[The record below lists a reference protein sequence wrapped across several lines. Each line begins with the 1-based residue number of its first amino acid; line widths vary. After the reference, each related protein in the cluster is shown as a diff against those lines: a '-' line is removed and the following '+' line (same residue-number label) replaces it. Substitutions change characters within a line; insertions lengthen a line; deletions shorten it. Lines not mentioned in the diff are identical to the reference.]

1 MRQNISGGSPYEPII
16 GFSRAVRVGHTVF
29 LAGTGPVGADNEDV
43 AGQTRR
49 IFAIAE
55 KALGE
60 AGATL
65 ADVVRTRM
73 YLTHVED
80 WEAVGR
86 VHGEFFGIVRPAAT
100 MVVVAALLNPAWRIE
115 IEFDAVIDASV
126 PSPLVPKKGFRLM
139 PKLSIRDIE
148 LANKRV
154 FIRVDFNVPL
164 TEDGSTITDDTRIV
178 ATLPTIEYALKHR
191 AKVILASHLG
201 RPKGK
206 PNPKYSLRP
215 VVDRLREL
223 LDKQVGE
230 SVNVAFS
237 PDCIGEVA
245 SEMARQL
252 ESGQVLLLEN
262 LRYHAEEEANDP
274 AFSKALASLAEI
286 YVNDAFGSAHRAHAS
301 TEGITH
307 FLKPAV
313 AGLLMEKEITYLGK
327 ALESPE
333 KPFVAIIGGSKI
345 SGKIDVIDNLL
356 DKVDT
361 LVIVGGMAYTFQRA
375 LGVTTGKSL
384 VEEDKI
390 DMAKAAI
397 EKAKAKGVNLLLPVD
412 NILADSFTPDAKTQ
426 VWDTSV
432 DFPADWQGLDIG
444 PKSIAAIEDVV
455 LTARTIVWNGPAGV
469 FEFPRFAV
477 GTNAIAQAVAANKAA
492 ISIIGGG
499 DSVSAINKTG
509 LADQITHIS
518 TGGGASL
525 EFLEGKKLPGVEAL
539 TNK

>member
-1 MRQNISGGSPYEPII
+1 M
-16 GFSRAVRVGHTVF
+16 A
-29 LAGTGPVGADNEDV
+29 
-43 AGQTRR
+43 
-49 IFAIAE
+49 
-55 KALGE
+55 
-60 AGATL
+60 
-65 ADVVRTRM
+65 
-73 YLTHVED
+73 
-80 WEAVGR
+80 
-86 VHGEFFGIVRPAAT
+86 
-100 MVVVAALLNPAWRIE
+100 
-115 IEFDAVIDASV
+115 
-126 PSPLVPKKGFRLM
+126 
-139 PKLSIRDIE
+139 KLSIRDID
-148 LANKRV
+148 LTNKRV

-164 TEDGSTITDDTRIV
+164 TEDGSTITDDTRIK
-178 ATLPTIEYALKHR
+178 ATLPTIKYALEHK

-206 PNPKYSLRP
+206 VNPKYSLRP

-223 LDKQVGE
+223 LDKELGK
-230 SVNVAFS
+230 SVNVGFA
-237 PDCIGEVA
+237 PDCIGELA
-245 SEMARQL
+245 TKLSRQL

-274 AFSKALASLAEI
+274 VFCKALASLAEV

-307 FLKPAV
+307 FLTPAV

-327 ALESPE
+327 ALEAPE

-361 LVIVGGMAYTFQRA
+361 LVVVGGMAYTFLRA
-375 LGVTTGKSL
+375 LGVSTGKSL

-397 EKAKAKGVNLLLPVD
+397 EKAKAKGVALLLPVD
-412 NILADSFTPDAKTQ
+412 NILADKFAEDANTQ
-426 VWDTSV
+426 PWDSSV
-432 DFPADWQGLDIG
+432 NFPADWQGLDIG
-444 PKSIAAIEDVV
+444 PKSIAAIEKVV
-455 LTARTIVWNGPAGV
+455 AAAKTIVWNGPAGV
-469 FEFPRFAV
+469 FEFAKFAI
-477 GTNAIAQAVAANKAA
+477 GTNAIAKAVAANKGA

-539 TNK
+539 TDK

>member
-1 MRQNISGGSPYEPII
+1 
-16 GFSRAVRVGHTVF
+16 
-29 LAGTGPVGADNEDV
+29 
-43 AGQTRR
+43 
-49 IFAIAE
+49 
-55 KALGE
+55 
-60 AGATL
+60 
-65 ADVVRTRM
+65 
-73 YLTHVED
+73 
-80 WEAVGR
+80 
-86 VHGEFFGIVRPAAT
+86 
-100 MVVVAALLNPAWRIE
+100 
-115 IEFDAVIDASV
+115 
-126 PSPLVPKKGFRLM
+126 M
-139 PKLSIRDIE
+139 PKLTIRDID
-148 LANKRV
+148 LANKRL

-178 ATLPTIEYALKHR
+178 ATLPTIVYALRRK

-215 VVDRLREL
+215 VALRLREL
-223 LDKQVGE
+223 LDKELGE
-230 SVNVAFS
+230 SINVAFS

-262 LRYHAEEEANDP
+262 LRYHPEEEANDP
-274 AFSKALASLAEI
+274 AFSEKLASLAEV

-345 SGKIDVIDNLL
+345 SGKIDVISNLL

-375 LGVTTGKSL
+375 LGVATGKSL

-412 NILADSFTPDAKTQ
+412 NILADKFAPDANTQ
-426 VWDTSV
+426 PWDCSV
-432 DFPADWQGLDIG
+432 DFPPDWQGLDIG
-444 PKSIAAIEDVV
+444 PKSIAAIEEVV
-455 LTARTIVWNGPAGV
+455 STARTIVWNGPAGV

-477 GTNAIAQAVAANKAA
+477 GTNAIAKAVAANKAA

-499 DSVSAINKTG
+499 DSVSAINQAG
-509 LADQITHIS
+509 VADQITHIS

-539 TNK
+539 TDK

>member
-1 MRQNISGGSPYEPII
+1 MS
-16 GFSRAVRVGHTVF
+16 
-29 LAGTGPVGADNEDV
+29 
-43 AGQTRR
+43 
-49 IFAIAE
+49 
-55 KALGE
+55 K
-60 AGATL
+60 
-65 ADVVRTRM
+65 
-73 YLTHVED
+73 LT
-80 WEAVGR
+80 
-86 VHGEFFGIVRPAAT
+86 
-100 MVVVAALLNPAWRIE
+100 
-115 IEFDAVIDASV
+115 
-126 PSPLVPKKGFRLM
+126 
-139 PKLSIRDIE
+139 IRDID
-148 LANKRV
+148 LANKRL

-178 ATLPTIEYALKHR
+178 ATLPTIVYALEHK

-215 VVDRLREL
+215 VVTRLREL
-223 LDKQVGE
+223 LDKKLSQ
-230 SVNVAFS
+230 SINVAFA
-237 PDCIGEVA
+237 PDCVGEIA
-245 SEMARQL
+245 GKMARQL

-262 LRYHAEEEANDP
+262 LRFHAEEEANDP
-274 AFSKALASLAEI
+274 EFSKALASLAEV

-345 SGKIDVIDNLL
+345 SGKIDVINNLL

-390 DMAKAAI
+390 DIAKEALA
-397 EKAKAKGVNLLLPVD
+397 KAKAKGVRLLLPAD
-412 NILADSFTPDAKTQ
+412 NVLADNFAPDAKTQ
-426 VWDTSV
+426 VWDCSK

-444 PKSIAAIEDVV
+444 PKSVAAIKAVV
-455 LTARTIVWNGPAGV
+455 ADARTIVWNGPAGV

-477 GTNAIAQAVAANKAA
+477 GTNEIAGAVAANKAA
-492 ISIIGGG
+492 RR
-499 DSVSAINKTG
+499 
-509 LADQITHIS
+509 
-518 TGGGASL
+518 
-525 EFLEGKKLPGVEAL
+525 
-539 TNK
+539 

>member
-1 MRQNISGGSPYEPII
+1 MS
-16 GFSRAVRVGHTVF
+16 
-29 LAGTGPVGADNEDV
+29 
-43 AGQTRR
+43 
-49 IFAIAE
+49 
-55 KALGE
+55 
-60 AGATL
+60 
-65 ADVVRTRM
+65 
-73 YLTHVED
+73 
-80 WEAVGR
+80 
-86 VHGEFFGIVRPAAT
+86 
-100 MVVVAALLNPAWRIE
+100 
-115 IEFDAVIDASV
+115 
-126 PSPLVPKKGFRLM
+126 
-139 PKLSIRDIE
+139 KLSIRD
-148 LANKRV
+148 LDLKNKRV

-164 TEDGSTITDDTRIV
+164 TEDGSAITDDTRIK
-178 ATLPTIEYALKHR
+178 ATLPTICYAIRHH

-223 LDKQVGE
+223 LDPELGYG
-230 SVNVAFS
+230 VNVGFS
-237 PDCIGEVA
+237 PDCVGPVA
-245 SEMARQL
+245 NELASQL

-262 LRYHAEEEANDP
+262 LRFHAEEEANDP
-274 AFSKALASLAEI
+274 EFSRKLASIAEI

-307 FLKPAV
+307 FLKPAA

-327 ALESPE
+327 ALEAPE

-345 SGKIDVIDNLL
+345 SGKIDVINNLL

-390 DMAKAAI
+390 DVAKEAL
-397 EKAKAKGVNLLLPVD
+397 AKEQGVKLLLPVD
-412 NILADSFTPDAKTQ
+412 NILADSFSPDANTQ
-426 VWDTSV
+426 EWDTSKN
-432 DFPADWQGLDIG
+432 FPDHWQGLDIG
-444 PKSIAAIEDVV
+444 PKSIAAIEAIVD
-455 LTARTIVWNGPAGV
+455 TAKTIVWNGPAGV

-477 GTNAIAQAVAANKAA
+477 GTNAIACAVAANKDAT
-492 ISIIGGG
+492 SIIGGG
-499 DSVSAINKTG
+499 DSVSAINQAG
-509 LADQITHIS
+509 VADKITHIS

-539 TNK
+539 TDK

>member
-1 MRQNISGGSPYEPII
+1 
-16 GFSRAVRVGHTVF
+16 
-29 LAGTGPVGADNEDV
+29 
-43 AGQTRR
+43 
-49 IFAIAE
+49 
-55 KALGE
+55 
-60 AGATL
+60 
-65 ADVVRTRM
+65 
-73 YLTHVED
+73 
-80 WEAVGR
+80 
-86 VHGEFFGIVRPAAT
+86 
-100 MVVVAALLNPAWRIE
+100 
-115 IEFDAVIDASV
+115 
-126 PSPLVPKKGFRLM
+126 M

-164 TEDGSTITDDTRIV
+164 TEDGSAITDDTRIV
-178 ATLPTIEYALKHR
+178 ATLPTIQYALQHK

-206 PNPKYSLRP
+206 VNPKYSLRP

-223 LDKQVGE
+223 LDKAMGAK
-230 SVNVAFS
+230 VNVAFS
-237 PDCIGEVA
+237 PDCVGDVA
-245 SEMARQL
+245 TEMSRQL

-262 LRYHAEEEANDP
+262 LRFHAEEETNDA
-274 AFSKALASLAEI
+274 AFSKSLAALADV

-327 ALESPE
+327 ALEAPE

-375 LGVTTGKSL
+375 LGVTTGRSL

-390 DMAKAAI
+390 DMAKAALD
-397 EKAKAKGVNLLLPVD
+397 KAKKLGVELLLPVD
-412 NILADSFTPDAKTQ
+412 NILADSFAPEANTKE
-426 VWDTSV
+426 WDTSV
-432 DFPADWQGLDIG
+432 NFPADWQGLDIG
-444 PKSIAAIEDVV
+444 PKSVAAIEKIV
-455 LTARTIVWNGPAGV
+455 ASAKTIVWNGPAGV
-469 FEFPRFAV
+469 FEFPKFAV
-477 GTNAIAQAVAANKAA
+477 GTNAIARAVAANTGA

-499 DSVSAINKTG
+499 DSVSAINQAG
-509 LADQITHIS
+509 VADKITHIS

>member
-1 MRQNISGGSPYEPII
+1 MS
-16 GFSRAVRVGHTVF
+16 
-29 LAGTGPVGADNEDV
+29 
-43 AGQTRR
+43 
-49 IFAIAE
+49 
-55 KALGE
+55 
-60 AGATL
+60 
-65 ADVVRTRM
+65 
-73 YLTHVED
+73 
-80 WEAVGR
+80 
-86 VHGEFFGIVRPAAT
+86 
-100 MVVVAALLNPAWRIE
+100 
-115 IEFDAVIDASV
+115 
-126 PSPLVPKKGFRLM
+126 
-139 PKLSIRDIE
+139 KLSIRDVE
-148 LANKRV
+148 LANKHV

-164 TEDGSTITDDTRIV
+164 TEDGSEITDDTRIV
-178 ATLPTIEYALKHR
+178 ATLPTIMYALERK

-223 LDKQVGE
+223 LDEKEHDYSINVG
-230 SVNVAFS
+230 FS
-237 PDCIGEVA
+237 PDCVGEIA
-245 SEMARQL
+245 SELARQL

-262 LRYHAEEEANDP
+262 LRYHAGEEANDP
-274 AFSKALASLAEI
+274 AFAKQLASLAEI
-286 YVNDAFGSAHRAHAS
+286 YVNDAFGAAHRAHAS

-307 FLKPAV
+307 SIKPSV

-327 ALESPE
+327 ALEAPE

-390 DMAKAAI
+390 DLAKAAL
-397 EKAKAKGVNLLLPVD
+397 EKSKAKGVELLLPVD
-412 NILADSFTPDAKTQ
+412 NILADSFSPDAKTQ
-426 VWDTSV
+426 PWDTSK

-444 PKSIAAIEDVV
+444 PKSIAAIEKVV
-455 LTARTIVWNGPAGV
+455 AGAKTIVWNGPAGV

-477 GTNAIAQAVAANKAA
+477 GTNAIAKAVAANKTA

-499 DSVSAINKTG
+499 DSVSAINQAG
-509 LADQITHIS
+509 VADQITHIS

>member
-1 MRQNISGGSPYEPII
+1 MS
-16 GFSRAVRVGHTVF
+16 
-29 LAGTGPVGADNEDV
+29 
-43 AGQTRR
+43 
-49 IFAIAE
+49 
-55 KALGE
+55 K
-60 AGATL
+60 
-65 ADVVRTRM
+65 
-73 YLTHVED
+73 LT
-80 WEAVGR
+80 
-86 VHGEFFGIVRPAAT
+86 
-100 MVVVAALLNPAWRIE
+100 
-115 IEFDAVIDASV
+115 
-126 PSPLVPKKGFRLM
+126 
-139 PKLSIRDIE
+139 IRDID

-164 TEDGSTITDDTRIV
+164 TEDGSTITDDTRIK
-178 ATLPTIEYALKHR
+178 ATLPTIKYALQHN
-191 AKVILASHLG
+191 AKLILASHLG

-206 PNPKYSLRP
+206 VNPKYSLRP
-215 VVDRLREL
+215 VADRLREL
-223 LDKQVGE
+223 LGKELGKAV
-230 SVNVAFS
+230 SVAFA
-237 PDCIGEVA
+237 PDCIGEEA
-245 SEMARQL
+245 AKLSQQL
-252 ESGQVLLLEN
+252 ESGHVLLLEN
-262 LRYHAEEEANDP
+262 LRYHPEEEANDP
-274 AFSKALASLAEI
+274 AFSQKLASLAEV

-361 LVIVGGMAYTFQRA
+361 LVVVGGMAYTFERA
-375 LGVTTGKSL
+375 LGVSTGKSL

-390 DMAKAAI
+390 DLAKAALA
-397 EKAKAKGVNLLLPVD
+397 KAKAKGVNLLLPVD
-412 NILADSFTPDAKTQ
+412 NILADKFDAEAKTQ
-426 VWDTSV
+426 TWDTSV
-432 DFPADWQGLDIG
+432 NFPADWQGLDIG
-444 PKSIAAIEDVV
+444 PKSIAAIEKV
-455 LTARTIVWNGPAGV
+455 LSTAKTIVWNGPAGV

-477 GTNAIAQAVAANKAA
+477 GTNAIAKAVAANKGA

-539 TNK
+539 NDK